1 MEACRAED
9 REVMT
14 WTDFGR
20 ASRALADGLTPGS
33 P

>member
-14 WTDFGR
+14 WTDVGP
-20 ASRALADGLTPGS
+20 ASRALAQQVV
-33 P
+33 